1 MRTLLAAALA
11 VVPLSSLAQTCVPL
25 VAVATAT
32 LTVNQP
38 PYYRYKI
45 ADGMISGGP
54 GIDELTIEFNSSAS
68 TGIFN
73 LAAGSNTNYRTCVQC
88 VHFSRDYTT
97 NFKFFYPSQG
107 TLCVFQ
113 PLVTNPLTF
122 TLSNTRLVEVTLA
135 ANFNSTPV
143 PGGECYNL
151 VGDQLFRS
159 GFDS

>member
-38 PYYRYKI
+38 PYHRYKI
-45 ADGMISGGP
+45 ADGTISGGP

-73 LAAGSNTNYRTCVQC
+73 LAAGSNTNY
-88 VHFSRDYTT
+88 
-97 NFKFFYPSQG
+97 
-107 TLCVFQ
+107 
-113 PLVTNPLTF
+113 
-122 TLSNTRLVEVTLA
+122 
-135 ANFNSTPV
+135 
-143 PGGECYNL
+143 
-151 VGDQLFRS
+151 
-159 GFDS
+159 